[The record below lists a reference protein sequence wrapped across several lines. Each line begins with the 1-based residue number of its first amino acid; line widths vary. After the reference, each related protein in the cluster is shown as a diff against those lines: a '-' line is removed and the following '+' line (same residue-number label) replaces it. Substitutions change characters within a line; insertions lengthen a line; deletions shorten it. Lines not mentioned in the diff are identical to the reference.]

1 MSKNKTQTKKEI
13 AEKEKNKKLE
23 VSLSFVDNMSQD
35 IDDMKQVISVLTNAV
50 HRLTEESKVNSQKM
64 LKVADRLGL

>member
-13 AEKEKNKKLE
+13 AEKENNKKLE
-23 VSLSFVDNMSQD
+23 VSLSFVDNMSKD

-50 HRLTEESKVNSQKM
+50 HRLTEENKVNSQKM